1 MTNQQP
7 RKNLVAAL
15 LVAGLLL
22 AGGATAIIALTSPD
36 SGTSTQPPTS
46 TTNSAE
52 VELATERDAA
62 VEFGTEVA
70 RAFTTLDHTTIVSDL
85 DHFESLATG
94 DLLVQ
99 LKGSRDEVAQNATL
113 QRSKTE
119 GTVLSAALAEFD
131 PAMGTAR
138 LLAAV
143 SVDVV
148 VNDQPTTR
156 RERITITLT
165 MTKDGWKANGLSVV

>member
-1 MTNQQP
+1 M
-7 RKNLVAAL
+7 KNLTAAL
-15 LVAGLLL
+15 VVAGLLL
-22 AGGATAIIALTSPD
+22 AGGATAIIALTRRD
-36 SGTSTQPPTS
+36 SGTSAQPATS
-46 TTNSAE
+46 TTNSAD
-52 VELATERDAA
+52 AGHAAERDAA
-62 VEFGTEVA
+62 VEAGTEVA
-70 RAFTTLDHTTIVSDL
+70 RAFTTLDHTTIVEDL
-85 DHFESLATG
+85 DRFESLATG

-99 LKGSRDEVAQNATL
+99 LKGSRDQVAQNAAL

-131 PAMGTAR
+131 PATGAAR

-165 MTKDGWKANGLSVV
+165 NTGDGWKANALSVV

>member
-1 MTNQQP
+1 MTDQP

-15 LVAGLLL
+15 VVAALLL
-22 AGGATAIIALTSPD
+22 AGGASAIIALTGRD
-36 SGTSTQPPTS
+36 GGTSTQPPTS
-46 TTNSAE
+46 TTNSADAA
-52 VELATERDAA
+52 LATERDTA
-62 VEFGTEVA
+62 VEAGTEVA
-70 RAFTTLDHTTIVSDL
+70 KAFTTLDHTTIVSDL

-99 LKGSRDEVAQNATL
+99 LKGSRDEVAQNAAL

-131 PAMGTAR
+131 PAKGTAR

-165 MTKDGWKANGLSVV
+165 STTGGWKANGLSVV